1 MACVRCVCAESKI
14 LLGSIRRQELQTLL
28 DEHLSPAKRHAYFQD
43 MAVRFS
49 ATGAPPDVMV
59 TPPTPQAQH
68 DTDTPLVS
76 EWRVH
81 SGVVTAACS
90 RQRVHNGVVTVACSQ
105 QRVHSTGIS

>member
-76 EWRVH
+76 ELRVH
-81 SGVVTAACS
+81 SLKC
-90 RQRVHNGVVTVACSQ
+90 
-105 QRVHSTGIS
+105 STGVS